1 MDSQERRN
9 ARGAKP
15 WPGTPRDLTTAK
27 SNDAPERHKSAVWG
41 LSGANFCVRSAG
53 VRMELDR
60 YAHWKTAKELAE
72 QASDREVREA
82 IREAEG
88 SA

>member
-1 MDSQERRN
+1 
-9 ARGAKP
+9 
-15 WPGTPRDLTTAK
+15 
-27 SNDAPERHKSAVWG
+27 
-41 LSGANFCVRSAG
+41 
-53 VRMELDR
+53 MELDR